1 MDGQMALSIQL
12 IAGLTVALAHM
23 VERTLCKREARGS
36 IPLSYIWLGGKE
48 GEESEL
54 GEESE

>member
-23 VERTLCKREARGS
+23 VECELCLLNGWMDGWINGWMVR
-36 IPLSYIWLGGKE
+36 WLYQ
-48 GEESEL
+48 SN
-54 GEESE
+54 